1 MEGVVPEQ
9 IVCKAGV
16 DVATGMGLTVII
28 TDTGIPAQLL
38 AVGVIVIIPL
48 MAVLPALVAVNKG
61 TVFVPVAVRP
71 MAVLLLLQL

>member
-1 MEGVVPEQ
+1 MAFT
-9 IVCKAGV
+9 AGV
-16 DVATGMGLTVII
+16 GLTVIEYVFVV
-28 TDTGIPAQLL
+28 PAQLL
-38 AVGVIVIIPL
+38 ADGVIVMIPL